1 MQMDKNMDSKS
12 KGVNFLKSIDILMKE
27 HSNIQKMLEV
37 IRRACFQI
45 VESGEVNHQD
55 FLTIVDFIRNYADQY
70 HHKKEENMLF
80 VDMGNDLGEP
90 VKNGPI
96 QGMLLEHNMGRRF
109 VRLLEE
115 AVKEHQ
121 QGKEEAKLDIIA
133 NAIGYQT
140 LLTDHIEKENTVL
153 YQMAIHNLKDQTKDK
168 LDREFQDYEQK
179 KEHQES
185 REKYIAFVEK
195 MQEKYL

>member
-1 MQMDKNMDSKS
+1 M
-12 KGVNFLKSIDILMKE
+12 KSIDILVEE

-45 VESGEVNHQD
+45 VEGGEINHQD
-55 FLTIVDFIRNYADQY
+55 FLNIVDFIRNYADKY
-70 HHKKEENMLF
+70 HHKKEEDMLF

-90 VKNGPI
+90 IKNGPI
-96 QGMLLEHNMGRRF
+96 QGMLVEHDMGRRF

-140 LLTDHIEKENTVL
+140 LLADHIEKENTVL
-153 YQMAIHNLKDQTKDK
+153 YQMAIRNLKDQTKDN
-168 LDREFQDYEQK
+168 LDRKFQDYEQK

-185 REKYIAFVEK
+185 REKYITFVK
-195 MQEKYL
+195 RIQKKYL